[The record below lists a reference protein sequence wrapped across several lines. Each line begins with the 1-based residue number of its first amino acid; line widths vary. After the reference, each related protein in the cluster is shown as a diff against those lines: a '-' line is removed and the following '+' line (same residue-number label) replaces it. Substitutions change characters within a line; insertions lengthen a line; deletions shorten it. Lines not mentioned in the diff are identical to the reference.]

1 MMMKTQKHKKSFSE
15 LKLWKKISQFG
26 KQIGSQG
33 VYTALLLFYA
43 YKRKETPR
51 WAKNIIVGVVG
62 YFIAPVDVIPDL
74 TPILGYTDDLKLLA
88 LAVGTLGAYINS
100 EVKEQAKEKLRSWN
114 LDPETDLLELK

>member
-1 MMMKTQKHKKSFSE
+1 MTMKTQKHKKSFSE

-74 TPILGYTDDLKLLA
+74 TPFLGYTDDLKLLA
-88 LAVGTLGAYINS
+88 VAVGTLGAYINS

>member
-1 MMMKTQKHKKSFSE
+1 MTMKAQKHKKSFSE